1 MPSSYINHALRARAP
16 FGAAPVRAYEK
27 EKSFAPALVSQEAAE
42 GSGGGA
48 GAGSRCG
55 GNTT

>member
-1 MPSSYINHALRARAP
+1 MPRSYINHSLRTRAP
-16 FGAAPVRAYEK
+16 YGPATVRAYEK

-48 GAGSRCG
+48 GDGSRCG
-55 GNTT
+55 GSTT

>member
-1 MPSSYINHALRARAP
+1 MPSSYINQPLRARALY
-16 FGAAPVRAYEK
+16 GAAPVRAYEK

-48 GAGSRCG
+48 ADGSRST
-55 GNTT
+55 GNTS